1 MALGSPEAKAARQ
14 TLQPVLEALGGI
26 VLGKRRQLEL
36 SLACLLAGGHLLL
49 EDLPGVGKT
58 TLAHGL
64 ARVLGLSF
72 RRLQFTSDLLPA
84 DVTGSRVFD
93 ANTAAFVF
101 HPGPVFAEVL
111 LADELNR
118 ATPRT
123 QGALLEAMEE
133 RQVTVDGE
141 PHALPAPFFVIATQ
155 NPLQQ
160 TGTFPLPESQLD
172 RFLMRLSLGYP
183 AAEHERALL
192 LGDDRRDLLAR
203 LAPCLATAQLLTLQ
217 AAVRQVHAS
226 PALVDYLQALVAAVR
241 NHAALE
247 GGLSPRAAM
256 ALLRAAQAQALL
268 NGRQGVLPEDL
279 QAVFVP
285 VVAHRVQVRQAL
297 AAAGAKAATA
307 AGGSTEVGTGLAAST
322 DVATLLHQ
330 LLATT
335 PLP

>member
-1 MALGSPEAKAARQ
+1 MPLGSQEAKAARQ
-14 TLQPVLEALGGI
+14 TLLPVLEALGSI

-36 SLACLLAGGHLLL
+36 SLTCLLAGGHLLL

-93 ANTAAFVF
+93 AAKAAFVF

-141 PHALPAPFFVIATQ
+141 PHALPTPFFVIATQ

-192 LGDDRRDLLAR
+192 LGEDRRELLAQ
-203 LAPCLATAQLLTLQ
+203 LAPCLTARQLADLQ
-217 AAVRQVHAS
+217 ASVRQVHAS
-226 PALVDYLQALVAAVR
+226 PALLDYLQALVAAVR
-241 NHAALE
+241 HHAALV

-268 NGRQGVLPEDL
+268 QGRQGVLPEDL

-285 VVAHRVQVRQAL
+285 VVAHRVHVHSSAPG
-297 AAAGAKAATA
+297 AADPQDA
-307 AGGSTEVGTGLAAST
+307 
-322 DVATLLHQ
+322 ATLLHQ
-330 LLATT
+330 LLAAT